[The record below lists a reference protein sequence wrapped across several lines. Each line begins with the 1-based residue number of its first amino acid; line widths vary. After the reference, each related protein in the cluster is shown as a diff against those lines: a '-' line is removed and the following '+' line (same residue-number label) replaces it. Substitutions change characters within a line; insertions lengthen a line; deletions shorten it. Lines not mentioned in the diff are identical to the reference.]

1 LLCDWQPHEVCE
13 QFAFSINMKA
23 AILQSNYIP
32 WKGYFDLMNRADIF
46 IIYDEVQYTKNDWRN
61 RNKIK
66 AANGLI
72 WLTIPV
78 KQEKLSQRI
87 IDTEVHNNEWRKKHW
102 NSISMSYSRASYF
115 RQYRSLFEELYLNS
129 SERYLS
135 RINYNFFVA
144 INEILGI
151 KTKLVWSNELNLV
164 EGKSERLVDL
174 CKKVGADEYISGPT
188 AKDYLQTELFE
199 KENIK
204 VSWMD
209 YSGYTEY
216 KQLYPPFEHGVS
228 ILDLIFNEGPESSRF
243 LKSFN

>member
-1 LLCDWQPHEVCE
+1 
-13 QFAFSINMKA
+13 MKA
-23 AILQSNYIP
+23 VILQSNYIP
-32 WKGYFDLMNRADIF
+32 WKGYFDLMNRADTF

-66 AANGLI
+66 TANGLI

-87 IDTEVHNNEWRKKHW
+87 IDTQVHSNEWRKKHW
-102 NSISMSYSRASYF
+102 NSIIMSYSRASYF
-115 RQYRSLFEELYLNS
+115 RQYRSLFEALYLNS
-129 SERYLS
+129 SETYLS
-135 RINYNFFVA
+135 RINYSFFVA
-144 INEILGI
+144 INEVLGI
-151 KTKLVWSNELNLV
+151 NTKLVWGTELNLV

-174 CKKVGADEYISGPT
+174 CKKVGADEYISGPS
-188 AKDYLQTELFE
+188 AKYYLQTELFE

-209 YSGYTEY
+209 YSGYNEY

-243 LKSFN
+243 LKSIEQ